1 MSQKYLLD
9 AFEGLIIGILATI
22 VILFSF
28 QSYIPYPVIMVK
40 TIEHPW
46 IIVLGYIF
54 AILIGRFSPK
64 VSVLLILLLTAFTL
78 EVFLLTRP
86 IVAHNVSLDRHNIMK
101 ESPVEIISKQ
111 TVENALYNDDFEK
124 EHKGYP
130 LHEILL
136 PVPLYPLFDEV
147 KNDRNAG
154 LVNGGVSN

>member
-1 MSQKYLLD
+1 MSQEDFLN

-46 IIVLGYIF
+46 IIVLAYIF
-54 AILIGRFSPK
+54 AIIIGRFSPK
-64 VSVLLILLLTAFTL
+64 VSVLLILLLTAFVL

-86 IVAHNVSLDRHNIMK
+86 IVAHNVSLERHNIMK

-111 TVENALYNDDFEK
+111 SVANAEYNDHFEK

-130 LHEILL
+130 LNDILL
-136 PVPLYPLFDEV
+136 PVPLYPLFDNV
-147 KNDRNAG
+147 RTDTSAS
-154 LVNGGVSN
+154 LVHGGVSN